1 MSELDYN
8 PEDLFRAVYAG
19 AIKPNNLPPKLYAAI
34 ADILSKGMSEG
45 FGSDFELGTP
55 DEALLE
61 SLSNNVYRFSA
72 AKTYQ
77 QVKDMSAA
85 IVDNK
90 EIVSFK
96 AFEAKAKEIFDIYNK
111 TWLKT
116 EYDTAI
122 GQAQNAR
129 KWNDFEADKD
139 IFPMLEYDAVMDQN
153 TSDICRPLDGIVL
166 PIDHPFWN
174 THAPLN
180 HFNCRCFL
188 RKVDKYDDKK
198 ATSKAKYEKVAKEIN
213 PLMQP
218 VFKSNSGKD
227 GKLFD
232 DKHPYFDA
240 PKSKLKN
247 NFGLP
252 IPKNK

>member
-1 MSELDYN
+1 LSELDYN
-8 PEDLFRAVYAG
+8 PEDLYKAVYAG
-19 AIKPNNLPPKLYAAI
+19 SVTPNKLPKKLYSEI
-34 ADILSKGMSEG
+34 AKILSNGMNEG
-45 FGSDFELGTP
+45 FDTNFELGGK
-55 DEALLE
+55 DEALLK
-61 SLSNNVYRFSA
+61 SLADNVYRFSG

-77 QVKDMSAA
+77 QVKDMGAEL
-85 IVDNK
+85 VRDGK
-90 EIVSFK
+90 IVSFK
-96 AFEAKAKEIFDIYNK
+96 DFKSRADEIFNLYNK

-116 EYDTAI
+116 EYETAL

-129 KWNDFEADKD
+129 KWNDFEADKEL
-139 IFPMLEYDAVMDQN
+139 FPMLEYDAVMDAN
-153 TSDICRPLDGIVL
+153 TSDICRPLNGIVL
-166 PIDHPFWN
+166 PVDDPFWN

-180 HFNCRCFL
+180 HFMCRCFL

-198 ATSKAKYEKVAKEIN
+198 ATSKAKAQKVAEEIS

-218 VFKSNSGKD
+218 LFKSNSGKD

-232 DKHPYFDA
+232 DKHPYFEA

-252 IPKNK
+252 IPKK

>member
-1 MSELDYN
+1 MIDYS
-8 PEDLFRAVYAG
+8 PEDLFKAIYAG
-19 AIKPNNLPPKLYAAI
+19 AITVDSLPPKLYNEI
-34 ADILSKGMSEG
+34 AEVLSKGMNEG
-45 FGSDFELGTP
+45 FGTEFELGKA
-55 DEALLE
+55 DEALLK
-61 SLSNNVYRFSA
+61 SLTDNVYRFSG

-85 IVDNK
+85 IVENG

-96 AFEAKAKEIFDIYNK
+96 TFKAKADEIFNLYNK

-129 KWNDFEADKD
+129 KWNDFEADKEL
-139 IFPMLEYDAVMDQN
+139 FPMLEYDAVLDQN

-166 PIDHPFWN
+166 PVDDPFWN

-188 RKVDKYDDKK
+188 RKIDKYDDKK
-198 ATSKAKYEKVAKEIN
+198 ATSKTKTEKVAKEIG

-252 IPKNK
+252 IPKK